1 MADKKTDVAGKDGA
15 AEAVAEKPVDKVE
28 AEASTEPEKAS
39 SGTGSRKPKKQQN
52 EDLSGHPQFRAMQ
65 SAYDS
70 KIAAMQKQLEELQ
83 TRDMTDAEKER
94 YFTSR
99 KGQELLEQQ
108 QQLARE
114 RAEIQRFRDLQS
126 LSSETGVPFD
136 VLEEARSPIEAARIA
151 TQWMRDNLTKQEQA
165 AVKAKQEKAERNS
178 VDLGGGTARKPE
190 DDLMAAYEDARK
202 RGDSAALWATMRKM
216 G

>member
-15 AEAVAEKPVDKVE
+15 GEPVAEKPVDKVE
-28 AEASTEPEKAS
+28 AEASAKPEKES
-39 SGTGSRKPKKQQN
+39 SGAGSRKPKKQQN
-52 EDLSGHPQFRAMQ
+52 EDLSSHPQFRAMQ
-65 SAYDS
+65 SAYDK
-70 KIAAMQKQLEELQ
+70 KIADMQQQLEQLQ
-83 TRDMTDAEKER
+83 TKDMTDAEKER

-126 LSSETGVPFD
+126 LATETGVPFD
-136 VLEEARSPIEAARIA
+136 VLEDARSPIEAARIA
-151 TQWMRDNLTKQEQA
+151 ASWVRDNLTKQEQA
-165 AVKAKQEKAERNS
+165 AVKAKQDKAERNS

-190 DDLMAAYEDARK
+190 DDIQAAWEDARK
-202 RGDSAALWATMRKM
+202 RGDSAGIWKAMRQM